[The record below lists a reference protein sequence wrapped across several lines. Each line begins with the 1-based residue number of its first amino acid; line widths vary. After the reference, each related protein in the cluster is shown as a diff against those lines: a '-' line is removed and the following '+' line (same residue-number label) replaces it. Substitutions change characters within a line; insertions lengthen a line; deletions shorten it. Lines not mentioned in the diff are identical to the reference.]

1 MQHRVTV
8 RHRRWLGAVWLALAA
23 LSLAGQ
29 AFAQS
34 GLAVVLTIDGALT
47 RIQTTYLQ
55 RGLERARRDNAE
67 IVILE
72 LNTPGG
78 DILLMNDLV
87 DLIRASQVPV
97 VVYVAPRGAIAGS
110 AGTIITL
117 AGHAAAMAPE
127 TAIGAASPVGGQG
140 ENLATTEE
148 AKVKE
153 VMKAKVRGLAA
164 HRPPEAVALAE
175 AAIESAKAATVDE
188 AYAAGLI
195 DFKATDLPDLLRQL
209 DGFTVQVDGQ
219 PRVLHTAGLATED
232 LPMSAV
238 ERALDLLT
246 NPNLV
251 FLLLTIGVQAIL
263 IELSH
268 PGGWVAGFVGAVCLA
283 LAVYGLGLLPVN
295 WFGLAFIVL
304 AFVLFV
310 METHAPTHGAL
321 AAAGTASLIAG
332 SLVLFN
338 SPGSPEFARV
348 SVPLVVATSIFLAGG
363 FVLLITLALRAQRR
377 PVAVGVE
384 SLIGQMGE
392 VRTSGSVQVA
402 GELWSAEP
410 ADGESARLEPGQK
423 VIVAA
428 IRGLKLLVRPKR
440 T

>member
-1 MQHRVTV
+1 MMTGKW
-8 RHRRWLGAVWLALAA
+8 RRGLGAVWLALAA
-23 LSLAGQ
+23 LCLAGQ
-29 AFAQS
+29 ALAQTGS
-34 GLAVVLTIDGALT
+34 AVVLTIDGALT

-67 IVILE
+67 VVILQ

-78 DILLMNDLV
+78 DVELMNDLS
-87 DLIRASQVPV
+87 DIIRASPVPV

-110 AGTIITL
+110 AGTVITL

-140 ENLATTEE
+140 ENLESTLES
-148 AKVKE
+148 KIKE
-153 VMKAKVRGLAA
+153 VMKAKVRALAA
-164 HRPPEAVALAE
+164 GRPPEAVALAE
-175 AAIESAKAATVDE
+175 AAIESAKAATADE
-188 AYAAGLI
+188 AFAVGLV
-195 DFKATDLPDLLRQL
+195 DFKAADVADLLRQL
-209 DGFTVQVDGQ
+209 DGFTILMDGQ
-219 PRVLHTAGLATED
+219 PRVLHTAGLAVHD

-246 NPNLV
+246 NPNIV

-338 SPGSPEFARV
+338 SPGSPDFARV
-348 SVPLVVATSIFLAGG
+348 SVPLVVATSIFLAAG

-377 PVAVGVE
+377 PIAVGVE
-384 SLIGQMGE
+384 SLIGQVGE
-392 VRTSGSVQVA
+392 VHTSGSVQVA
-402 GELWSAEP
+402 GELWSAAP
-410 ADGESARLEPGQK
+410 ADEGSARLEPGQK

-428 IRGLKLLVRPKR
+428 IRGLTLLVRPKR